1 MENIPT
7 QIWERNTLW
16 HKKATKGVGIMVGFA
31 FLLLFFALHLTF
43 SFLFIVVF
51 MRSLN
56 HLTEVSGRPDGMQG
70 TSHAPQSVP

>member
-1 MENIPT
+1 MENIPP
-7 QIWERNTLW
+7 QIWERRTLW
-16 HKKATKGVGIMVGFA
+16 HTKMTRGAGIMVGFA

-56 HLTEVSGRPDGMQG
+56 HLTEVKWPPG
-70 TSHAPQSVP
+70 